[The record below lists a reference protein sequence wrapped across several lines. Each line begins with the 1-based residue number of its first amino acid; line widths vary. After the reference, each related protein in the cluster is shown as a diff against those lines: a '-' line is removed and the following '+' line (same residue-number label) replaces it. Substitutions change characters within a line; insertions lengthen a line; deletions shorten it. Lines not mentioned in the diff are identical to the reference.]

1 MGYDLKRSHF
11 SSILEKNVASG
22 STVVEEGVCLVATLD
37 ASTGEEVVAMSA
49 GGSGEVFVGWAIRD
63 NADHAT
69 TSVVEEGTVPT
80 APAALTI
87 TLANNNLVA
96 SAPGNGSTANMRVEC
111 PVGTTLTKVDGAVAG
126 NGEVA
131 VEPVTG
137 ILVFHSDESA
147 TAYRI
152 TYRYNLTVA
161 EARLTFF
168 QRNINNEAGALFGQ
182 LGVGM
187 GIGEIYTDMFDNTK
201 DWSAGTAPT
210 TGASGL
216 ITQGGNGHLIDARVI
231 HVPDVGNPM
240 LGLAFQVGGR
250 EHRDYTPV

>member
-11 SSILEKNVASG
+11 SQILEKHVASG

-37 ASTGEEVVAMSA
+37 ATTGEEVVAMSA
-49 GGSGEVFVGWAIRD
+49 GAEGEVLAGFAIRD

-87 TLANNNLVA
+87 TLANNNIKTTDGGHA
-96 SAPGNGSTANMRVEC
+96 GNLADMRVEC
-111 PVGTTLTKVDGAVAG
+111 PVGTELTKVDGAVAG

-131 VEPVTG
+131 VEPTTG
-137 ILVFHSDESA
+137 VLVFHSDESA
-147 TAYRI
+147 TAYRV

-187 GIGEIYTDMFDNTK
+187 GIGEIYTDMFNNAL
-201 DWSAGTAPT
+201 DWSAGTLMH
-210 TGASGL
+210 TGAGGL
-216 ITQGGNGHLIDARVI
+216 ITQGGTGMPIDARVI
-231 HVPDVGNPM
+231 HVPDVANPM
-240 LGLAFQVGGR
+240 LGISFNVGGR
-250 EHRDYTPV
+250 EITPV